1 MSSVAPFSAECP
13 SCNQER
19 LLTGYTSEELR
30 ELLRSG
36 SEIEAYC
43 SSCDEHWP
51 ISTEERADLSRLLS
65 RER

>member
-1 MSSVAPFSAECP
+1 MASTAPFSAECP
-13 SCNQER
+13 ACNQER
-19 LLTGYTSEELR
+19 LLTGYTREELR

-36 SEIEAYC
+36 SVIEAYC
-43 SSCDEHWP
+43 SSCDESWP